1 MTFHATGDALVGLSL
16 RDGDEIRRQKVLKS
30 SAMIATISNPLA
42 NSATMNCHPIRT
54 TRMMAS
60 SATRLVEASSNA
72 IAAVKFAPLR
82 NSERAS
88 ATAA

>member
-1 MTFHATGDALVGLSL
+1 MLPAMPLSASVFATATRSGDRKA
-16 RDGDEIRRQKVLKS
+16 LKS
-30 SAMIATISNPLA
+30 SAMVATISNPPT

-72 IAAVKFAPLR
+72 IVAVKFAPLR
-82 NSERAS
+82 NSERAN